1 MSRVEITQNRGPEV
15 ITSVDQNISGGVV
28 NFYSEIYDVRLYTL
42 HSYQVISE
50 SEDIDFTIIASNVV
64 IDDAGNT
71 SQNFDTDWTVIS
83 NHTVSAGIPFG
94 YSDIWNF
101 NFSAVLIKNFS
112 ANSSRVQVLEKHNA

>member
-64 IDDAGNT
+64 IDDAGNP

-83 NHTVSAGIPFG
+83 NTTG
-94 YSDIWNF
+94 
-101 NFSAVLIKNFS
+101 
-112 ANSSRVQVLEKHNA
+112 